1 MLEVFFGCLQKGGD
15 GNTLLNIGV
24 YYLSASRVGWPSS
37 PITRTSHDKQSLG
50 VGGDTTIWPSKWGTP
65 NEADRGILVFMMV
78 GETSWSAISKFDIFW
93 GWWVPYQKYTP
104 ITKLLSCSHTPVLP
118 CNDPM
123 TVDCI
128 FSSHLRDAQ
137 SVIFRLVVFF
147 WNLEDVSHERNAPIQ
162 HLENISKWVF
172 PKIGVP
178 PKHPKMIIFS
188 RKTHGCWGNPPC
200 LETSK

>member
-78 GETSWSAISKFDIFW
+78 GETSSSAISKFFLFFG

-104 ITKLLSCSHTPVLP
+104 ITKLLSYGHIPVLP
-118 CNDPM
+118 IQWLL
-123 TVDCI
+123 TVYFHPI
-128 FSSHLRDAQ
+128 FEMLRALYFDLLCFFLEPRMSHMKQTYR
-137 SVIFRLVVFF
+137 FNT
-147 WNLEDVSHERNAPIQ
+147 W
-162 HLENISKWVF
+162 
-172 PKIGVP
+172 
-178 PKHPKMIIFS
+178 
-188 RKTHGCWGNPPC
+188 KTSPNGCFQ
-200 LETSK
+200 K